1 MTEQEMPE
9 VLNEGSSKR
18 VLFHG
23 FAGTYEWMFDREEPM
38 ETIYTDIFADLMLH
52 FAADWYKRG
61 DDDIDTLDGALEFVL
76 ERARQHFE
84 YECPFDRNAKKGTQ

>member
-1 MTEQEMPE
+1 
-9 VLNEGSSKR
+9 
-18 VLFHG
+18 
-23 FAGTYEWMFDREEPM
+23 
-38 ETIYTDIFADLMLH
+38 MLH